1 MVCRKILQLRQVL
14 QVLYPCVFA
23 IEKGNITADR
33 QGFQSGKDLQVRFV
47 DLLGCLEFERLRI
60 LRGPVIPD
68 FFCIKKLPFL
78 GIVGRR
84 GAHLGNLEIRERSK
98 ILFGDRREFFAK
110 SLFYKLFY
118 DGVPRNGTKVRGCAL
133 SGDGGSRRGLL
144 FDGEEERERDETAG
158 DQDADQRDHNGGLD
172 IRSLLPCGFLK
183 AVSTLVLPAQIQ
195 VVDMD
200 VLSDIRFVRLQI
212 NLGAAVFTGDKA
224 LLHAV
229 RNMQCSVAVRALDFG
244 NLHVSPSLDQL
255 MNDR

>member
-1 MVCRKILQLRQVL
+1 MTGSLGTVRKSAGALFPETVG
-14 QVLYPCVFA
+14 VGEV
-23 IEKGNITADR
+23 
-33 QGFQSGKDLQVRFV
+33 S
-47 DLLGCLEFERLRI
+47 CLT
-60 LRGPVIPD
+60 V
-68 FFCIKKLPFL
+68 K
-78 GIVGRR
+78 
-84 GAHLGNLEIRERSK
+84 
-98 ILFGDRREFFAK
+98 
-110 SLFYKLFY
+110 
-118 DGVPRNGTKVRGCAL
+118 RN
-133 SGDGGSRRGLL
+133 
-144 FDGEEERERDETAG
+144 AG

-200 VLSDIRFVRLQI
+200 VLGDIRFVRLQI